1 MTNAI
6 DPKKDPARRC
16 LKEEAWPA
24 LDRQAW
30 QAALRKGDIFDER
43 KAGDGWKAS
52 TRGKVAKAYG
62 RWLTWLQLSGLL
74 DAALRPAERVTLT
87 NVGRYIA
94 DLQTAGNSP
103 YTVLGRVRDLLHAM
117 RALEPK
123 EDWGW
128 LRRLINRLRRCVKP
142 VRNKR
147 ALVVSSYLILS
158 FGLELMAE
166 AEGPG
171 GGSMFARASRYRDG
185 LMIALLAARP
195 LMRRR
200 NFASIEIGKHLVKE
214 GPHYCLRFEGKETKT
229 GAPIDDLVP
238 ADLTP
243 YLERYLRHYRP
254 FLAGRSGRWKNRRHY
269 LRSPGMSLWVSTYCS
284 AMSEGAIYEQ
294 IRNLTHTKFGH
305 ALTPHL
311 FRDSAATSIAT
322 DDPEHVYTIPS
333 VLGHSSLQTSEK
345 HYIHAQ
351 SLVASRRF
359 QEFVLTL
366 RRQGR
371 DQSISS
377 DTNSEA

>member
-16 LKEEAWPA
+16 LKEEAWPV

-30 QAALRKGDIFDER
+30 QAALRKGDIFDDR

-74 DAALRPAERVTLT
+74 DAALRPAERVTLD

-103 YTVLGRVRDLLHAM
+103 YTVLGRVRDLLNAM
-117 RALEPK
+117 KALAPE

-166 AEGPG
+166 AEGFG
-171 GGSMFARASRYRDG
+171 AGSMFARASRYRDG

-195 LMRRR
+195 MMRRR

-238 ADLTP
+238 ADLTS
-243 YLERYLRHYRP
+243 YLERYLTYYRP
-254 FLAGRSGRWKNRRHY
+254 FLAGRSGRWRNRRSY
-269 LRSPGMSLWVSTYCS
+269 LRSPGMSLWISTYCS
-284 AMSEGAIYEQ
+284 AMSEG
-294 IRNLTHTKFGH
+294 RSTS
-305 ALTPHL
+305 
-311 FRDSAATSIAT
+311 RSAS
-322 DDPEHVYTIPS
+322 
-333 VLGHSSLQTSEK
+333 
-345 HYIHAQ
+345 
-351 SLVASRRF
+351 
-359 QEFVLTL
+359 
-366 RRQGR
+366 
-371 DQSISS
+371 
-377 DTNSEA
+377 